1 MTAQRTDTI
10 IINNNEHKLYSLP
23 LNQYWDKFGQ
33 TLSLLG
39 GSTGLWRGYYATWL
53 IENNQLLLTEFW
65 GENFLMQKEY
75 CLADIFPDQEK
86 VFANWFT
93 GELTIPMGK
102 KVNYFHGGLGGWTY
116 EYEATINIERGIL
129 FESNFRDTEIN

>member
-10 IINNNEHKLYSLP
+10 IIDSIEHKLYSLP
-23 LNQYWDKFGQ
+23 LNQYWDKFGH
-33 TLSLLG
+33 TVSLLG

-53 IENNQLLLTEFW
+53 LEDNKLFLTDFW

-75 CLADIFPDQEK
+75 CLADIFPHQAK

-93 GELTIPMGK
+93 GDLNIPIGK
-102 KVNYFHGGLGGWTY
+102 ETKYFHESLGGWTH
-116 EYEATINIERGIL
+116 EYNAIL
-129 FESNFRDTEIN
+129 KVENGLVIDTTFKDN